1 MKDLFVTALI
11 AVSLLTSLTVEGL
24 KKLLSDEK
32 KTCKP
37 NVLAAIVSVC
47 WAVLVTVLYVVYF
60 NVAIT
65 SQVIVTGIALVILSF
80 LCSTCGYDK
89 VIQTLKQIA
98 AK

>member
-24 KKLLSDEK
+24 KKLLSDAK
-32 KTCKP
+32 KTYKP

-47 WAVLVTVLYVVYF
+47 WAVLATVLYVIYF
-60 NVAIT
+60 NVEVT

-89 VIQTLKQIA
+89 VIQTLKQITT
-98 AK
+98 K